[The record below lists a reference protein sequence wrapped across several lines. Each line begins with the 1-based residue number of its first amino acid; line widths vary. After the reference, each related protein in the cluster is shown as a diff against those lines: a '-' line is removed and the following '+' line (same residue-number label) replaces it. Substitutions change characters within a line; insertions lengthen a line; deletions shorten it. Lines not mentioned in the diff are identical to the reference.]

1 MDEKDR
7 IDGIDGID
15 KADEMDKTDEINGIN
30 ETDGQPQETAEDASL
45 VPADQENGEKD
56 GIPEIH
62 LPDPEDEG
70 QPEEAPSAYSYGE
83 GPGTPPESQP
93 GTPPPGPEEQPETPP
108 PGHSYGG
115 PQGTPP
121 PGPGYGPG
129 YGPQGYGPQGYG
141 GPGYGPQGYGPQGPG
156 GPGYGPQGYGPQGPG
171 GPGYGPQGYGPQ
183 GYGPRRVPPK
193 NNMALASLI
202 VGILSILLCCCGG
215 FGVILGAVGVVL
227 AILSRGREP
236 MENTA
241 KIGLGLS
248 IGGIVLGIVVL
259 IMAFA
264 MVGSDEFRSE
274 MYRNGY
280 GTHEDYSHYFDH
292 GGM

>member
-1 MDEKDR
+1 MGKKTAYRRYICQILRMKGSRKRRRQPIVTEKDQGHR
-7 IDGIDGID
+7 P
-15 KADEMDKTDEINGIN
+15 KASRGHRRPVPKNSRRHRLQVTV
-30 ETDGQPQETAEDASL
+30 TAAPRAHPRP
-45 VPADQENGEKD
+45 VPAMGQGMVLR
-56 GIPEIH
+56 GTARRAT
-62 LPDPEDEG
+62 EDRDMV
-70 QPEEAPSAYSYGE
+70 PK
-83 GPGTPPESQP
+83 GTV
-93 GTPPPGPEEQPETPP
+93 
-108 PGHSYGG
+108 
-115 PQGTPP
+115 
-121 PGPGYGPG
+121 
-129 YGPQGYGPQGYG
+129 
-141 GPGYGPQGYGPQGPG
+141 
-156 GPGYGPQGYGPQGPG
+156 
-171 GPGYGPQGYGPQ
+171 
-183 GYGPRRVPPK
+183 RRVPEGRVTVPRGTVRK
-193 NNMALASLI
+193 APVI
-202 VGILSILLCCCGG
+202 VGILSLLLCCCGG

>member
-7 IDGIDGID
+7 MDEIDKVDEVDRSDGID
-15 KADEMDKTDEINGIN
+15 
-30 ETDGQPQETAEDASL
+30 ETASQFQKAAEETSA
-45 VPADQENGEKD
+45 VQEDQENGEKD
-56 GIPEIH
+56 RIPEMR
-62 LPDPEDEG
+62 LPDPDDERSS
-70 QPEEAPSAYSYGE
+70 EEAPLGYSYGE
-83 GPGTPPESQP
+83 GAK
-93 GTPPPGPEEQPETPP
+93 TPP
-108 PGHSYGG
+108 PGH
-115 PQGTPP
+115 
-121 PGPGYGPG
+121 G

-141 GPGYGPQGYGPQGPG
+141 GPGYGPQGYGSQGYGGPGFDPQGYGPQGYGPQGPG
-156 GPGYGPQGYGPQGPG
+156 GPGYGPQGYGP
-171 GPGYGPQGYGPQ
+171 
-183 GYGPRRVPPK
+183 RRVPPK
-193 NNMALASLI
+193 NNLALASLI

-236 MENTA
+236 MENNA